1 MISLLLLV
9 FLTIFISPIVVSY
22 HPSLTIQCDDDN
34 FSIVNSSSDTIK
46 LFNHVH
52 QLVLEDCPLERIP
65 DILSNIQPKVTQI
78 SSLILKRM
86 KHHPLKTFPNHYQ
99 CSYNLQSVVRVKLC
113 DTPASA
119 AGHYSAVLAYLSQCT
134 SVGDLEILDTS
145 LRQVMRLQESGET
158 LQSLRL
164 TNNHIAELQLESFSG
179 LSKLRVLDLGSN
191 KLVRIPSGVFRSNR
205 RLRRLYLARNVISFI
220 TRQSFLGRIHLYL
233 YCLSS
238 YFTVFI
244 VLTTSIYIFVQLT
257 YFD

>member
-1 MISLLLLV
+1 
-9 FLTIFISPIVVSY
+9 
-22 HPSLTIQCDDDN
+22 
-34 FSIVNSSSDTIK
+34 
-46 LFNHVH
+46 
-52 QLVLEDCPLERIP
+52 
-65 DILSNIQPKVTQI
+65 
-78 SSLILKRM
+78 
-86 KHHPLKTFPNHYQ
+86 
-99 CSYNLQSVVRVKLC
+99 VKLC

-191 KLVRIPSGVFRSNR
+191 KVVRIPSGVFRSNR

-220 TRQSFLGRIHLYL
+220 TRQSFLGKINLYIHCLF
-233 YCLSS
+233 LSS
-238 YFTVFI
+238 YFTVSI
-244 VLTTSIYIFVQLT
+244 VLTTSVYICFNL
-257 YFD
+257 YIR